1 MGIERLEINVRS
13 EENKPTI
20 LLSGVPIRLELGP
33 KDRANSQLTL
43 VLRHTGKRSTIP
55 LANSEAKIKEIL
67 EEIHNDLYA
76 K

>member
-1 MGIERLEINVRS
+1 MNVCS
-13 EENKPTI
+13 EEKTSNFFR
-20 LLSGVPIRLELGP
+20 SGVPIRLELGP

-55 LANSEAKIKEIL
+55 LANSEVKIKEIL